1 MSMVPL
7 RLLCFYPLSLVCNN
21 YGVEVE
27 KMNLFSF
34 GVSFNLFYFENS
46 ISSVVAKL
54 KRGPFQCFLFHFE
67 VIQIARVV
75 KQSVGGS
82 WLTTVKD

>member
-1 MSMVPL
+1 MK
-7 RLLCFYPLSLVCNN
+7 FYNFW
-21 YGVEVE
+21 YGVFFKAVKFLSVIPSVIYKGGDCEVE

-54 KRGPFQCFLFHFE
+54 KRGLFPCFLFHFE

-75 KQSVGGS
+75 KRE
-82 WLTTVKD
+82 

>member
-1 MSMVPL
+1 MKCWYGTVKAVK
-7 RLLCFYPLSLVCNN
+7 FLSVIPSVKL
-21 YGVEVE
+21 GL

-54 KRGPFQCFLFHFE
+54 KRGPFRYFLFHFE

-75 KQSVGGS
+75 NCVGGS
-82 WLTTVKD
+82 WLTTVLV